1 MTPIRVLVVDDHPLV
16 REGLLA
22 VLQSEADLEVAG
34 QAKNGDEAVRM
45 AVQLGPDVIV
55 MDLLMSPKDG
65 VEATREILQKNP
77 EARVLILTSSTDLER
92 ILPAIQAGA
101 LGYISKEA
109 QPNELLQAIRG
120 LHQGGVHLP
129 ANLTRRLL
137 RANQAA
143 THPAALAPDLTERE
157 IEILKL
163 VAQGLGNEAIAERLV
178 ISSRTAGAHISHIL
192 EKLDLENRTQAALYA
207 LRQGLMSL

>member
-1 MTPIRVLVVDDHPLV
+1 MAMIRILVVDDHPLV

-22 VLQSEADLEVAG
+22 VLGSEPDLEVAG
-34 QAKNGDEAVRM
+34 QAKNGDEAVQM
-45 AVQLGPDVIV
+45 ASKLCPDVIL

-65 VEATREILQKNP
+65 VESTREILQKSP
-77 EARVLILTSSTDLER
+77 EARVLILTSSTDIER
-92 ILPAIQAGA
+92 ILPAVQAGA

-109 QPNELLQAIRG
+109 QPDELLEAIRS
-120 LHQGGVHLP
+120 LYQGGVHLP

-137 RANQAA
+137 RKTQGT
-143 THPAALAPDLTERE
+143 THPTALAPDLTERE

-163 VAQGLGNEAIAERLV
+163 VALGLGNEEIAERLV
-178 ISSRTAGAHISHIL
+178 ISPRTAGAHISHIL

-207 LRQGLMSL
+207 LRQGLVSL